1 MIHSGN
7 PQSPE
12 CCIYGMPK
20 CTFSEWGGEG
30 GGFQTASFLIEK
42 FAAYRFRERR
52 KIKAPRPSI
61 PRETAAGS
69 GTIS

>member
-1 MIHSGN
+1 MLHLRHAKV
-7 PQSPE
+7 
-12 CCIYGMPK
+12 YFFR
-20 CTFSEWGGEG
+20 TGGEG
-30 GGFQTASFLIEK
+30 SGFQTASFLIEK

-52 KIKAPRPSI
+52 KTKAPRPSI